1 MPSQYA
7 YLGGG
12 LILLIFWAIIF
23 LARKDLRREII
34 WASLVGLPF
43 GFIERLFVPYYWYP
57 ASLFNLM
64 RQYGFGLE
72 GFLYSFCVAGIAAVI
87 YEFLEKRKTVK
98 IKRDKKLHLGPFI
111 VFVLVYV
118 ILEIF
123 SPAKPM
129 LDLTAAFVC
138 GAVLT
143 ALLRPDLLK
152 QILVSGLTFGVFYFI
167 FFALVNAMF
176 GNLVGQFY
184 SPQVLGNFKL
194 MGVPLE
200 EIIGAFAG
208 GAFWSTLYE
217 YTKAYREEAVPRVK
231 RDDPPR
237 SVRY

>member
-1 MPSQYA
+1 MPSQYS

-12 LILLIFWAIIF
+12 LILLVFWAIIF

-57 ASLFNLM
+57 ASLFDLM
-64 RQYGFGLE
+64 RRYGFGLE

-98 IKRDKKLHLGPFI
+98 IAHDKKLHLGPFI
-111 VFVLVYV
+111 VFILVYV
-118 ILEIF
+118 ILEMF
-123 SPAKPM
+123 SPMNPM
-129 LDLTAAFVC
+129 LDLIAAFIC

-143 ALLRPDLLK
+143 AILRPDLSK
-152 QILVSGLTFGVFYFI
+152 QILVSGLIFGTFYFV
-167 FFALVNAMF
+167 FFALVNALF
-176 GNLVGQFY
+176 GNFVSQFY
-184 SPQVLGNFKL
+184 SPQIFNNFKFA
-194 MGVPLE
+194 GVPLE

-217 YTKAYREEAVPRVK
+217 YTKAYREEAVLRVK
-231 RDDPPR
+231 GDA
-237 SVRY
+237 